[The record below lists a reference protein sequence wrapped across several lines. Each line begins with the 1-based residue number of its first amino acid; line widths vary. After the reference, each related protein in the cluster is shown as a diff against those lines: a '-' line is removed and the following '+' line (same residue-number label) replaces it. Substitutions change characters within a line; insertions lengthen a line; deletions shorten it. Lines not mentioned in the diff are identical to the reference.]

1 MSSAK
6 ELIFEEEAREKL
18 RQGIH
23 LLSEVVGVT
32 LGPKG
37 RNVGLDAKW
46 GAPTITNHGSEI
58 IKDVEFKDQYLNMG
72 VSLGKE
78 VGSKMKEK
86 CGDGTTTSI
95 LLLDAL
101 VQNGVKNIAS
111 GFSPIHL
118 KRGMEKAMDA
128 IVAELEKNS
137 LEVKTDKETQNI
149 ATVSA
154 GGDTEIGSLIA
165 NALKRVGKEGVIT
178 IEEGKGTETTIDLV
192 EGMQFDRGYTSAYF
206 CTNPENLT
214 VEMHNPRILITDKKL
229 SSIQEIL
236 PLLQATAS
244 RAQDLLIIAEDIEGD
259 ALSTLVINKLRGTLK
274 VCAVK
279 APGFGDRRKAL
290 LEDLAIL
297 TGGELI
303 SEERGQVLKEATESD
318 LGIAEKVIVTKENTT
333 LIKGEGDSKEIQ
345 ARVLQIEKE
354 IEAATSDWDKEKLQE
369 RKAKL
374 SGGVAVIRVGA
385 PTEAEMKQKKQ
396 IFQDSLNSTRAAH
409 EKGVV
414 AGGGVAL
421 LRARKAAE
429 SLQLSKEEA
438 IGAQI
443 VIQACVAPFK
453 RIVDNCGV
461 DSSVILEETKKKEAN
476 FGFNTLTEKVEDLV
490 KEGVVDPAKLVI
502 HALRFAI
509 STAGIVL
516 LSEVLIGNAPE
527 EEDEPKA

>member
-1 MSSAK
+1 
-6 ELIFEEEAREKL
+6 
-18 RQGIH
+18 
-23 LLSEVVGVT
+23 
-32 LGPKG
+32 
-37 RNVGLDAKW
+37 
-46 GAPTITNHGSEI
+46 
-58 IKDVEFKDQYLNMG
+58 
-72 VSLGKE
+72 
-78 VGSKMKEK
+78 
-86 CGDGTTTSI
+86 
-95 LLLDAL
+95 
-101 VQNGVKNIAS
+101 
-111 GFSPIHL
+111 
-118 KRGMEKAMDA
+118 
-128 IVAELEKNS
+128 
-137 LEVKTDKETQNI
+137 
-149 ATVSA
+149 
-154 GGDTEIGSLIA
+154 
-165 NALKRVGKEGVIT
+165 
-178 IEEGKGTETTIDLV
+178 
-192 EGMQFDRGYTSAYF
+192 
-206 CTNPENLT
+206 LT

-509 STAGIVL
+509 STAGVVL